1 MPSPIL
7 YPIGPIIISDKKPVI
22 IIVKNGATN
31 KSQSFEHV
39 FEVLFQLLLITYTH
53 NKIGKTVP

>member
-22 IIVKNGATN
+22 IIVKNGVTN
-31 KSQSFEHV
+31 KSKEFGTRFRSS
-39 FEVLFQLLLITYTH
+39 FQLYS
-53 NKIGKTVP
+53 

>member
-22 IIVKNGATN
+22 IIVKNGVTN
-31 KSQSFEHV
+31 KSKEFGTRFRSSFSIV
-39 FEVLFQLLLITYTH
+39 LITYTH